1 MSAPKISSQNPLLL
15 AVKFKKQ
22 SASGSIST
30 AYHTTGTVSAFLA
43 TSGASDATAADASL
57 VATCAYDSGN
67 APWWSVYFPASV
79 LTQTLMDTHFA
90 DPAECW
96 CIATHSGGVREVIQL
111 DYDDYLEITPA

>member
-1 MSAPKISSQNPLLL
+1 MSQPKISSQNPLLL

-30 AYHTTGTVSAFLA
+30 AYHSTGTVSAFLA
-43 TSGASDATAADASL
+43 TSGASDAEAAEASL
-57 VATCAYDSGN
+57 VATCSYDSAN

-90 DPAECW
+90 SAECW
-96 CIATHSGGVREVIQL
+96 AIVEHSGGVREAIQL
-111 DYDDYLEITPA
+111 DYDDYLEITPS

>member
-22 SASGSIST
+22 SAVGSIST
-30 AYHTTGTVSAFLA
+30 AYHTTGTVTAFLA

-57 VATCAYDSGN
+57 TATCTYDSAN
-67 APWWSVYFPASV
+67 APWWSVLFEAST
-79 LTQTLMDTHFA
+79 LTQSLMDTHFA

-96 CIATHSGGVREVIQL
+96 AIVTHSGGVREAIQL
-111 DYDDYLEITPA
+111 DYDDYLEITPQ